1 MRIFYIICF
10 IVFVALQ
17 YSLFFSNNNILT
29 FMELRNNQ
37 EDLNKKIY
45 IIDEKNKLLKNEIQF
60 MKENKKYL
68 EIYARE
74 KLGLIKDNET
84 FFQIIKNAK
93 E

>member
-1 MRIFYIICF
+1 
-10 IVFVALQ
+10 
-17 YSLFFSNNNILT
+17 
-29 FMELRNNQ
+29 MELRNNQ

-84 FFQIIKNAK
+84 FFQIIKNSR
-93 E
+93 